1 MWRPYL
7 NHNIKYDKILDHSTD
22 WDLLGVP
29 TYAPL
34 VELKKG
40 RKSINAFSAKFLASR
55 NWQARLVTVFGPM
68 LFTVFATIINY
79 VEILF
84 QGDVSASLSPFF
96 GTEDAYETMLKEQE
110 WVHYKSYFEIQ
121 VAVALIAVF
130 IISKTKVKSNSNSL
144 TVSDSFCGVLML
156 GLVLSLFRVPA
167 VCLTGQFVLGIALI
181 IPIGN
186 FVGLMRAKKKWLN
199 HVKSSNVERPGA
211 KTSKSVDVLSKG
223 DRMFDITNPDHRLHG
238 TVLRLKQSEG
248 GGSTRKVRSEVYTSH
263 QPVESRFT
271 QMAKNV
277 GRSITSQMSA
287 GLPHHKKRRKSL
299 MAAIQPHI
307 SSPGLKPHRW
317 TDS

>member
-7 NHNIKYDKILDHSTD
+7 NHNIKYDTILDHSTD

-34 VELKKG
+34 VELKNG
-40 RKSINAFSAKFLASR
+40 RKSINSFSAKFLATR
-55 NWQARLVTVFGPM
+55 NWQDRLVTVFGPM

-96 GTEDAYETMLKEQE
+96 GTEDAYETMLEEQE

-130 IISKTKVKSNSNSL
+130 IIGKTKIKSNSNSL

-167 VCLTGQFVLGIALI
+167 LCLTGQFVLGIALI

-186 FVGLMRAKKKWLN
+186 FVGLMRAKRKWLDR
-199 HVKSSNVERPGA
+199 VKSSNVERPVA
-211 KTSKSVDVLSKG
+211 KTSKSVDVLAKA
-223 DRMFDITNPDHRLHG
+223 DRVFDITNPDHGLHG
-238 TVLRLKQSEG
+238 TVLRHCKKG
-248 GGSTRKVRSEVYTSH
+248 GSEVYTSH

-271 QMAKNV
+271 KVA
-277 GRSITSQMSA
+277 SQMSRSISA
-287 GLPHHKKRRKSL
+287 LPITSRRKKRRKSL

-307 SSPGLKPHRW
+307 TQLKTGPNEW
-317 TDS
+317 ADS